1 MIADTAAVGVVSRD
15 TQVGL
20 VVEHQGTTKMAIDYC
35 EVCGLQDQKSDGAGD
50 RRVRVTCERC
60 GTFDWEPGASKPT
73 PVTSER
79 PISYRAL
86 AACCALMGRIDE
98 ARAIV
103 GQLRAITPRVVPNDV
118 PFRNPGDRELFL
130 SGLRLAA
137 GKAA

>member
-1 MIADTAAVGVVSRD
+1 MAV
-15 TQVGL
+15 
-20 VVEHQGTTKMAIDYC
+20 DYC

-60 GTFDWEPGASKPT
+60 GT